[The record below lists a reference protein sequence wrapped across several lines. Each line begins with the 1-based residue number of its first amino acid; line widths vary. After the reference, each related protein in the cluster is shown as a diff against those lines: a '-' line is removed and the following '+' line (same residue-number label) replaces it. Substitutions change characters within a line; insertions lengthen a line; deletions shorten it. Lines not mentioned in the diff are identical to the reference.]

1 MLKFFDAHTHANLSA
16 FKEDYKEVVNRAL
29 SAGVGMVNVGTQ
41 KDTSLRAVEIAL
53 EFASEPVF
61 AAIGLHPVHTDK
73 SFHDVNEL
81 GGGEA
86 AKEFTS
92 RGEVFDY
99 GYYKKLALDSKVV
112 AIGECGL
119 DYFRIADNELGI
131 KEKQKW
137 AFEEQIKLAH
147 EVNKPLMIHC
157 RNAFPDLISILDFRF
172 RLLGSNPGIIH
183 FFTGTENEAEKLLE
197 LGFYFTFGG
206 VITFVRDY
214 DEVIK
219 LIPINRILSETDAPY
234 VAPVPYR
241 GKRNEPA
248 YVVETIKKLA
258 EIKLLS
264 IEAMASQILK
274 NTSECFN
281 LKLTR

>member
-119 DYFRIADNELGI
+119 DYFRIADNEYVLRENING
-131 KEKQKW
+131 
-137 AFEEQIKLAH
+137 
-147 EVNKPLMIHC
+147 
-157 RNAFPDLISILDFRF
+157 
-172 RLLGSNPGIIH
+172 RL
-183 FFTGTENEAEKLLE
+183 
-197 LGFYFTFGG
+197 
-206 VITFVRDY
+206 
-214 DEVIK
+214 
-219 LIPINRILSETDAPY
+219 
-234 VAPVPYR
+234 
-241 GKRNEPA
+241 
-248 YVVETIKKLA
+248 
-258 EIKLLS
+258 
-264 IEAMASQILK
+264 
-274 NTSECFN
+274 
-281 LKLTR
+281 